1 MLRKSLFREA
11 FWPSQTFKGL
21 SPRRWQMA
29 ARVRT
34 AQRLMVDDPNANLAE
49 VATLSGFAD

>member
-1 MLRKSLFREA
+1 
-11 FWPSQTFKGL
+11 
-21 SPRRWQMA
+21 MA

-34 AQRLMVDDPNANLAE
+34 AQRLMVDYPNANLAE